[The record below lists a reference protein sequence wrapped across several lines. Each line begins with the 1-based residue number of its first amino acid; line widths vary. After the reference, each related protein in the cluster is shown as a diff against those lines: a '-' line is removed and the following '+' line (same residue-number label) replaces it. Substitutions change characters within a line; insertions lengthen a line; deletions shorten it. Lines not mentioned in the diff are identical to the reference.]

1 MVQEAVY
8 NRKWWKESVVYQIYP
23 RSFMD
28 TNGDGIGD
36 LKGITSKLDYLRD
49 LGIDVIWICP
59 FYKSPNDDNGYDIS
73 DYYAVSEEFG
83 TMEDFE
89 QLLAEAHRKGIKV
102 IADLVLNHTSDE
114 HPWFVEARASQD
126 SPKRD
131 YYIWR
136 EGKEKNEPP
145 SNWGSFFGGSA
156 WEFDEQSKEYYLH
169 IFNKKQPDLNWE
181 NPLLIEEL
189 HQMVRWWLD
198 KGLDGFRI
206 DAINHIVKLEGFPDV
221 EAPAHEKNVTAHH
234 FFSNLPKVH
243 DHIQHLNRKVFSDYD
258 IMTVGEAANT
268 SPEEALL
275 YVDEKRD
282 ELNMVF
288 HFEHISMDN
297 NGEGIASWEK
307 NPWPLSQLKGIL
319 NQWQTKL
326 HGKGWNANFWSNHD
340 QPRAVSRFGNDQ
352 EYRIESAKLLA
363 TLMFMLE
370 GTPYIYQGEEI
381 GMTNIQLP
389 SIDDYR
395 DSVTHYFYRQAQ
407 REGWAENRIMG
418 AIHQTSR
425 DNARTPMQW
434 NGDAHGG
441 FTTGTPWISANPNA
455 SWINVESAEQDPN
468 SILNYYKQLIAL
480 RKQYLVA
487 VYGKYEAML
496 LEHPSILAFTRTLGN
511 EQLAVVMNFSATSA
525 QLDLTEALAGKSMR
539 LLLSNVDRNTNETL
553 VEDRLGPYESRIY
566 IREATPC

>member
-1 MVQEAVY
+1 MVQEAAY
-8 NRKWWKESVVYQIYP
+8 KRKWWKESVVYQIYP

-36 LKGITSKLDYLRD
+36 LKGITSKLDYLHD
-49 LGIDVIWICP
+49 LGVDVIWICP

-114 HPWFVEARASQD
+114 HPWFVESRQSKD

-136 EGKEKNEPP
+136 KAKENNEPP

-169 IFNKKQPDLNWE
+169 IFNRKQPDLNWE

-189 HQMVRWWLD
+189 HRMVRWWLD

-206 DAINHIVKLEGFPDV
+206 DAINHIVKMENYPDA
-221 EAPAHEKNVTAHH
+221 EAPAHEKIVSAHH

-243 DHIQHLNRKVFSDYD
+243 DHIQNLNREVLSHYD

-268 SPEEALL
+268 GPEEALL
-275 YVDEKRD
+275 YVGEDRD

-288 HFEHISMDN
+288 HFEHLGMDFGN
-297 NGEGIASWEK
+297 EGLEGWEK
-307 NPWPLSQLKGIL
+307 TPWQLSQLKEII
-319 NQWQTKL
+319 NQWQIKL
-326 HGKGWNANFWSNHD
+326 HNKGWNANFWSNHD
-340 QPRAVSRFGNDQ
+340 QPRAISRFGNDQ
-352 EYRIESAKLLA
+352 EFRIESAKLLA

-381 GMTNIQLP
+381 GMTNIKFD

-395 DSVTHYFYRQAQ
+395 DSVTQYFYRQAQ
-407 REGWAENRIMG
+407 QEGWAEDRIMR
-418 AIHQTSR
+418 AIHQSSR

-434 NGDAHGG
+434 NDHSHGG
-441 FTTGTPWISANPNA
+441 FTTGTPWMQVNPNA
-455 SWINVESAEQDPN
+455 SWINVESAEKEPN
-468 SILNYYKQLIAL
+468 SILNYYKKLISV
-480 RKQYLVA
+480 RKEHLVA
-487 VYGKYEAML
+487 VYGKYEPIL
-496 LEHPSILAFTRTLGN
+496 PDHSSILAFTRTLGN
-511 EQLAVVMNFSATSA
+511 EQLFVVMNFSATLA
-525 QLDLTEALAGKSMR
+525 HLEIPEALADKSFE
-539 LLLSNVDRNTNETL
+539 LLLSNVESDTAETL
-553 VEDRLGPYESRIY
+553 AEGRLQPYESRIY
-566 IREATPC
+566 SKVVIPC